1 MLITPTLPQIAECL
15 KVLPALQSVYAECSV
30 ISREGY
36 DNLMEAVAATIISQQ
51 ISTKAYLS
59 ILSKIDRTVLT
70 DAKAFYEM
78 VNSGGLKLSAQKT
91 NTLKAL
97 SHDIAN
103 GVLTPQKLKACQS
116 TGEVKKILCAYNG
129 LGPWSADMLSIFY
142 LGRLD
147 VFACTDYGVRL
158 GLTRALSCQMSD
170 LDTKTLQDLTI
181 KLQGCGTAASFY
193 LWQLNA
199 LHDKART
206 RA

>member
-1 MLITPTLPQIAECL
+1 MLITPTLRQIATCL
-15 KVLPALQSVYAECSV
+15 KVLPALEAVYDKYSV

-36 DNLMEAVAATIISQQ
+36 DNLMEAVANTIISQQ
-51 ISTKAYLS
+51 ISTWAYLS
-59 ILSKIDRTVLT
+59 ILSKIDKKALT
-70 DAKAFYEM
+70 DAKAFHDLI
-78 VNSGGLKLSAQKT
+78 STGALKISERKI

-97 SHDIAN
+97 SFDIAN
-103 GVLTPQKLKACQS
+103 GTLTPAMLKACKN
-116 TGEVKKILCAYNG
+116 TDEVKKILCAYKG

-147 VFACTDYGVRL
+147 VFACTDYGVKL

-170 LDTKTLQDLTI
+170 LDNDTLQDLST

-193 LWQLNA
+193 LWKLKALN
-199 LHDKART
+199 DKT